1 MKKIFLIL
9 VTVLLVFGCTSV
21 VAFAEDD
28 VAVNVEDNAVDNIET
43 VNAKLDE
50 FYEIGDGKNFEVTS
64 ISIVADKESYVVING
79 KLIEEQEDS
88 EETKD
93 TPWSNKFALD
103 EEQYLKLFHANESIL
118 VYEKES
124 DKKMTEETAK
134 ILVEVID
141 NSKTNLD
148 VKLDFKPAEFTRNIK
163 YMGFGMLGI
172 FAVVGVVILLTFVL
186 NNATSKK
193 H

>member
-9 VTVLLVFGCTSV
+9 VTVFLVFGCTSV

-134 ILVEVID
+134 ILAEVID

>member
-9 VTVLLVFGCTSV
+9 VTVLFVFGCTSV

-28 VAVNVEDNAVDNIET
+28 VAENVEDNAVDNIET